1 MGRRSLRAKIGR
13 EVRRLRLAHGWTQA
27 ELARRSQVSRSYIQK
42 IESENPPD
50 MTLDI
55 LARLAKGFKLNCS
68 SLVKGACSSR
78 RR

>member
-1 MGRRSLRAKIGR
+1 MDIKLKIGR
-13 EVRRLRLAHGWTQA
+13 EVRRLRRAQGWSQA

-42 IESENPPD
+42 IESEKPPD

-55 LARLAKGFKLNCS
+55 LARLAKGFTLNCS
-68 SLVKGACSSR
+68 KLVRGACLSR